1 MAPHAAGSPQRDA
14 PEAIAIIGM
23 GCRFPGESNTPDE
36 FWNMLLEK
44 RNGRSRPPL
53 SRFNIDGFQS
63 NKKRPGSI
71 RPEGAYFVSDSIY
84 DFDAPFFSITKPEA
98 ETMDPQQRKLLE
110 TVYEALEQGG
120 ITLESISGSNTG
132 VYVGNFNYDY
142 GVQTLRDADFI
153 PDYSMTGQGV
163 TLLANRV
170 SYVFNL
176 SGPSVT
182 LDTACSSSMY
192 AAHVACRALCSGE
205 IDGAIIGGTNLIQSV
220 ENHMSTDAMGV
231 LSATSTSHT
240 FDDSADGYGR
250 GEGVG
255 AIYMKRMSDALR
267 DGDPIRG
274 VIRGTAV
281 NANGRTSGITQPSAT
296 RQSAAIRDAYKFA
309 GISSLDDT
317 GYFETHGTG
326 TAVGD
331 PIELRGIANAF
342 VSKDKPRRSPLL
354 LGGVKP
360 NVGHAE
366 AASAIE
372 SILKV
377 AYVLEQGTI
386 PATIGIKTLN
396 PQLEFCGGELQVVR
410 ENRDWPIEY
419 ELRRA
424 SINSFGYGGA
434 NGHAIMESA
443 SSVLPGYQ
451 SFKTRETSSRD
462 IDTGK
467 ITGTMGSGEYTFFT
481 KERTQFLVPFS
492 AHDTHSLRD
501 NIAAVRD
508 VADQYDTSDLA
519 YTLAARRSRFFH
531 RGCAVV
537 DRVSVRHDLEDQAIT
552 TGKRS
557 NGNNIVL
564 VFNGQGAQSAQ
575 MGKDLMQ
582 DFSTYLQTIR
592 ELDKVLQGLGRD
604 APLWSLE
611 DELLTAKVASR
622 VDEAQLSQPLCTAVQ
637 IALVDLLDRWNVEAK
652 ATVGHSSGDIAAAY
666 AAGSITKAQ
675 AITVAYFRGL
685 AVSSLQKAGLMIAVG
700 LSPEECEPYLE
711 DGVVI
716 ACYNSPTSVT
726 LSGDA
731 DVVANV
737 QAKLEADNIFA
748 RVVNTG
754 GRAYHSHHVKG
765 SAVSYRESMQRA
777 FKLHGTDESTSRT
790 SSRSHSPVYSSSV
803 YGTIMEKGFVP
814 GPEYWT
820 QNLESPVLFTQALH
834 TLLSDASLALDTIIE
849 IGPHCS
855 LAGPIRQLRDQLGM
869 KHGEL
874 EYAPSLVRGRNAT
887 TSLLNLAGALFIK
900 GHDINL
906 TAVNA
911 IECARDGTIV
921 RSVGKIIVDLPAYR
935 WNYRNGT
942 GLRLQ
947 NRLTDD
953 YRLRKFPRH
962 DLLGSKVP
970 GAIRDRP
977 QWRNILDLK
986 HLSWLDQHKLSAQ
999 PVFPA
1004 MGYIA
1009 IAMEAARQFFSEFA
1023 VFRTSFRYVLPQVI
1037 IKAALNLPPAGT
1049 HVEILTSMQFQ
1060 QITDSVTS
1068 KDTAIFS
1075 IQTCSNGVWTE
1086 HATGSIKI
1094 EQGELLR
1101 PLCQESQLQEPKTA
1115 HTWYRGFS
1123 SVDLNY
1129 GAAFSGLSDIRS
1141 DPWANQVTA
1150 LTKLLPTGVDRD
1162 DSRYLVHP
1170 ATMDTCIQATLIA
1183 AHRGS
1188 LKDLHHSF
1196 IPVSMENM
1204 VVWNYNGRDIPAI
1217 QPANGRVLA
1226 MGDKTGMRKLT
1237 GTVQLFDSEDRPLLA
1252 IDKVNAVT
1260 YAEKLIAET
1269 PPDSHPYLRVVWKPD
1284 VDHPNAFATSTRLP
1298 HNLLRM
1304 WAEGLVSTAKT
1315 RPTQPLSKAILEALP
1330 GDFATPVTDHPA
1342 LDFGDEGVGEE
1353 IFELESLVLGAFQHL
1368 GKDYRPDNEVMP
1380 GTFQKALDLVT
1391 HKRPNLD
1398 ILLLVDGNNTGLFRT
1413 IESTLKSKSSLKR
1426 YRTLDIVVT
1435 NGKANPSLVQSLAD
1449 FRQVLFTENN
1459 IFAFPDEMATAYD
1472 LIVIAHPPSF
1482 LQNPIILSEFIN
1494 DTKRHLKEQGRILV
1508 AEGRRDLDAGT
1519 GHVLDTIVS
1528 GLGGYFSN
1536 PSFDKWSEA
1545 VKKQDFE
1552 VRFAETQPSGWTL
1565 LTAEV
1570 PIQQRTPDV
1579 ILLSRQEDSMAT
1591 GVFQNCLKK
1600 AGLQV
1605 SRACLASHN
1614 FVAEEDV
1621 TYVSIVEFGD
1631 NLFDTLDPVEL
1642 ENLQSIAN
1650 KAGTVLWVTTGNLLG
1665 EANAYA
1671 AAILGLARTLQ
1682 NENPALHF
1690 YTIDLDHKDA
1700 GLGACQVA
1708 YLLHSIDANEV
1719 AGDNEFV
1726 VKDGAY
1732 YVSRLSEDATLDS
1745 ENQKRISNK
1754 LIRKAVT
1761 AGTPVRLTTERV
1773 GALDTLHFVAD
1784 DRDLSL
1790 NVGQVEVEVRSVG
1803 VSMREISSFQ
1813 GTTDFDSHC
1822 CEGAGIVRRVAP
1834 GVTKV
1839 AVGDFVTWVGKGAF
1853 ANVERFDATNV
1864 HKLSPR
1870 DKLEVVAAMPLAF
1883 STAVYGLLHRGRLQ
1897 WRERVL
1903 IHSATGDVGLAAI
1916 QVAKMVGAE
1925 IFATVSTEKQKAF
1938 LMKHYGLDNG
1948 HVCSSADTKFAREIM
1963 SMTKGNGIDVC
1974 LNSLKGERLHASWGL
1989 MAVDGRHIYIG
2000 SADALDHGDLDFE
2013 VFKRSA
2019 TFTAFDLANLAKER
2033 PLVLAGVIQE
2043 VLRYYRAGK
2052 IRPLHPSYT
2061 CSASDVDV
2069 TFQQFSHGDHIG
2081 KLVVNFDNK
2090 PLKMKQTA
2098 GGIKFRSDGT
2108 YLLVGCLGGLGRC
2121 LSRWMVENGARNL
2134 TFLGRSG
2141 ASSKEAAQLVSRLR
2155 ARGVT
2160 VNVVKG
2166 DVSSKADVERAVISS
2181 AVPVLGAVQGAM
2193 ALQDF
2198 RFGKLSLDQWHG
2210 AARPKIQGT
2219 LNLHDALAGQPVE
2232 WFVMLSSIAATIGNA
2247 TQANYCAGNTFMD
2260 FFARHRRQQ
2269 GLPATSV
2276 ALTMVHEVGFVS
2288 QDEKI
2293 EQGLGRSGLVGLNEK
2308 EFIDLMEMA
2317 MLPQPG
2323 PTWSGDNHATALL
2336 VSGLD
2341 PAKLSPDVL
2350 TSGNRFWQQSR
2361 LGPLAVALEEKSAER
2376 SGNGDPGSG
2385 LGHDLESV
2393 MEVVREYLAK
2403 TFMITAEDVDDSK
2416 PLIDFGMDS
2425 MIAISLRNWVFAT
2438 YDVKIPTSVIMGVTL
2453 SARTLAEQVFA
2464 ELQAAK
2470 AFGGSRAA
2478 RQTDD
2483 AYA

>member
-1 MAPHAAGSPQRDA
+1 
-14 PEAIAIIGM
+14 
-23 GCRFPGESNTPDE
+23 
-36 FWNMLLEK
+36 MLLEK
-44 RNGRSRPPL
+44 RNGLSRPPL

-63 NKKRPGSI
+63 DKKRPGSI

-84 DFDAPFFSITKPEA
+84 DFDAPFFGITKPEA
-98 ETMDPQQRKLLE
+98 EAMDPQQRKLLE

-120 ITLESISGSNTG
+120 ITLDSISGSNTG
-132 VYVGNFNYDY
+132 VYVGNFNHDY
-142 GVQTLRDADFI
+142 G
-153 PDYSMTGQGV
+153 
-163 TLLANRV
+163 
-170 SYVFNL
+170 
-176 SGPSVT
+176 
-182 LDTACSSSMY
+182 
-192 AAHVACRALCSGE
+192 
-205 IDGAIIGGTNLIQSV
+205 
-220 ENHMSTDAMGV
+220 NHMSTDAMGV
-231 LSATSTSHT
+231 LSPTSTSHT

-255 AIYMKRMSDALR
+255 VIYLKRMSDALR

-274 VIRGTAV
+274 LIRGTAV
-281 NANGRTSGITQPSAT
+281 NSNGRTSGITQPSAT

-309 GISSLDDT
+309 GISNLNGT
-317 GYFETHGTG
+317 RYFETHGTG

-342 VSKDKPRRSPLL
+342 VSTDKPRRSPLL

-372 SILKV
+372 SIVKV
-377 AYVLEQGTI
+377 AYVLEKGTI

-396 PQLEFCGGELQVVR
+396 PQLDFCGGVLQVVQ
-410 ENRDWPIEY
+410 ENRDWPIED

-434 NGHAIMESA
+434 NGHAIMESV
-443 SSVLPGYQ
+443 SSVLPAYQ
-451 SFKTRETSSRD
+451 SFKTRENSSRD

-481 KERTQFLVPFS
+481 KERTQFLLPFS
-492 AHDTHSLRD
+492 AHDPQTLRD
-501 NIAAVRD
+501 NIAAMRD
-508 VADQYDTSDLA
+508 VADHYDTSDLA
-519 YTLAARRSRFFH
+519 YTLAARRSRFYH
-531 RGCAVV
+531 RGYAVV
-537 DRVSVRHDLEDQAIT
+537 DKESVGHDLEDQAIT
-552 TGKRS
+552 TGKRG
-557 NGNNIVL
+557 NGTNIVL
-564 VFNGQGAQSAQ
+564 VFNGQGTQSAQ

-582 DFSTYLQTIR
+582 DFPTYLQTIR
-592 ELDKVLQGLGRD
+592 ELDDVLKGLGTD

-611 DELLTAKVASR
+611 HELLKAKAASR

-637 IALVDLLDRWNVEAK
+637 IALVDLLDSWNVKAK

-685 AVSSLQKAGLMIAVG
+685 AVSDLKQQGQMIAVG

-731 DVVANV
+731 DIVADV
-737 QAKLEADNIFA
+737 QAKLEADNIFTRA
-748 RVVNTG
+748 VNTG

-765 SAVSYRESMQRA
+765 PAIGYLESMRRA
-777 FKLHGTDESTSRT
+777 FKLHGNDGSTSQK
-790 SSRSHSPVYSSSV
+790 SSRSQRPIVYSSSV
-803 YGTIMEKGFVP
+803 FGTTMEEGFVP

-820 QNLESPVLFTQALH
+820 QNLESPVLFSQALH
-834 TLLSDASLALDTIIE
+834 ILLSDARLALDTIVE
-849 IGPHCS
+849 IGPHCG
-855 LAGPIRQLRDQLGM
+855 LASPIRQLKDKLGR
-869 KHGEL
+869 KHEEL
-874 EYAPSLVRGRNAT
+874 EYAPSLVRGHNAT
-887 TSLLNLAGALFIK
+887 TCLLKLAGALFIR
-900 GHDINL
+900 GHDIDL

-911 IECARDGTIV
+911 IEHATDGTIV
-921 RSVGKIIVDLPAYR
+921 CSVGKIIVDLPSYR

-942 GLRLQ
+942 GLRLK
-947 NRLTDD
+947 NRLTEE

-962 DLLGSKVP
+962 DLLGSKIL
-970 GAIRDRP
+970 GGIRDRP
-977 QWRNILDLK
+977 QWRNVLDLK
-986 HLSWLDQHKLSAQ
+986 NVSWLDQHKLSAQ

-1004 MGYIA
+1004 MGYMA
-1009 IAMEAARQFFSEFA
+1009 IAMEAARQFFSEFI
-1023 VFRTSFRYVLPQVI
+1023 VFRTRFRYVLPQVT
-1037 IKAALNLPPAGT
+1037 IKAALNLPPPGT
-1049 HVEILTSMQFQ
+1049 HVEILTSMQFL
-1060 QITDSVTS
+1060 QITESVAS

-1075 IQTCSNGVWTE
+1075 IQSYSNGIWTE
-1086 HATGSIKI
+1086 HAAGRIKI
-1094 EQGELLR
+1094 EPGELLR
-1101 PLCQESQLQEPKTA
+1101 PLFQESQLQEPKTA

-1141 DPWANQVTA
+1141 DPWENEVTA

-1183 AHRGS
+1183 AHHGS
-1188 LKDLHHSF
+1188 LKDLHQSF
-1196 IPVSMENM
+1196 IPVSIENM
-1204 VVWNYNGRDIPAI
+1204 VVWNYHGRDIPAI

-1226 MGDKTGMRKLT
+1226 IGHRSGMRKLT
-1237 GTVQLFDSEDRPLLA
+1237 GTVQLFDSEARPLLA
-1252 IDKVNAVT
+1252 IDKINAIT
-1260 YAEKLIAET
+1260 YAEKLTAHSQ
-1269 PPDSHPYLRVVWKPD
+1269 PDSHPYLRVVWKPD
-1284 VDHPNAFATSTRLP
+1284 
-1298 HNLLRM
+1298 
-1304 WAEGLVSTAKT
+1304 
-1315 RPTQPLSKAILEALP
+1315 
-1330 GDFATPVTDHPA
+1330 
-1342 LDFGDEGVGEE
+1342 
-1353 IFELESLVLGAFQHL
+1353 LESLVLGTFQHL
-1368 GKDYRPDNEVMP
+1368 GKDYQPDNEVMP

-1398 ILLLVDGNNTGLFRT
+1398 ILLLVDGKNTDIFRT
-1413 IESTLKSKSSLKR
+1413 IESTLKSKSSLKC
-1426 YRTLDIVVT
+1426 YRTLDI
-1435 NGKANPSLVQSLAD
+1435 
-1449 FRQVLFTENN
+1449 
-1459 IFAFPDEMATAYD
+1459 MATVYD

-1482 LQNPIILSEFIN
+1482 LQNPIILNEFIN
-1494 DTKRHLKEQGRILV
+1494 DTKRHLKDQGRILV

-1545 VKKQDFE
+1545 IKKQDFD
-1552 VRFAETQPSGWTL
+1552 VRFAESQPSGWTL

-1570 PIQQRTPDV
+1570 STPQRTPDV
-1579 ILLSRQEDSMAT
+1579 ILLSRQEDSVAT
-1591 GVFQNCLKK
+1591 GIFNNCFKR

-1605 SRACLASHN
+1605 SRAYLANHN
-1614 FVAEEDV
+1614 FVAEEDA

-1631 NLFDTLDPVEL
+1631 NLFDTLGPVEL
-1642 ENLQSIAN
+1642 ENLQTIAN
-1650 KAGTVLWVTTGNLLG
+1650 KAGTVVWVTTGHLLG
-1665 EANAYA
+1665 EANAHA
-1671 AAILGLARTLQ
+1671 AAVLGLARTLQ
-1682 NENPALHF
+1682 NENLALQF

-1700 GLGACQVA
+1700 ELGACQVA
-1708 YLLHSIDANEV
+1708 YLLHSIDANDH
-1719 AGDNEFV
+1719 ASDNEFV
-1726 VKDGAY
+1726 VKGGAY
-1732 YVSRLSEDATLDS
+1732 YVSRLCEDVTLDS
-1745 ENQKRISNK
+1745 ENQKRISNEP
-1754 LIRKAVT
+1754 IRKAVT
-1761 AGTPVRLTTERV
+1761 ADVPVRLTIERV

-1784 DRDLSL
+1784 DRDIALK
-1790 NVGQVEVEVRSVG
+1790 VGEVEVEVKSVG

-1813 GTTDFDSHC
+1813 GSTDSDSHC
-1822 CEGAGIVRRVAP
+1822 FEGAGIVRRVAP

-1839 AVGDFVTWVGKGAF
+1839 TVGDFVTWVGKGVF

-1864 HKLSPR
+1864 HKLSPT

-1903 IHSATGDVGLAAI
+1903 IHAATGDVGLAAI

-1948 HVCSSADTKFAREIM
+1948 HIFSFADTKFASEIM
-1963 SMTKGNGIDVC
+1963 NMTKGYGIDVC
-1974 LNSLKGERLHASWGL
+1974 LNSLEGEQLHASWGL
-1989 MAVDGRHIYIG
+1989 MAVDGRHINIG
-2000 SADALDHGDLDFE
+2000 SADALDHGNLDFE

-2019 TFTAFDLANLAKER
+2019 TFTAFDMGALAEER
-2033 PLVLAGVIQE
+2033 PLVLSGVMQE

-2052 IRPLHPSYT
+2052 IRPLYPSYT
-2061 CSASDVDV
+2061 CSASDLDIA
-2069 TFQQFSHGDHIG
+2069 FQQFSH
-2081 KLVVNFDNK
+2081 
-2090 PLKMKQTA
+2090 
-2098 GGIKFRSDGT
+2098 
-2108 YLLVGCLGGLGRC
+2108 VGCLGGLGRC

-2141 ASSKEAAQLVSRLR
+2141 ASSKEAAQFVSRLR

-2160 VNVVKG
+2160 VHVIKG
-2166 DVSSKADVERAVISS
+2166 DVSSKADVERAVTSS

-2198 RFGKLSLDQWHG
+2198 RFDKLNLDQWNA
-2210 AARPKIQGT
+2210 AARPKIRGT
-2219 LNLHDALAGQPVE
+2219 LNLHDALAGQPLE

-2247 TQANYCAGNTFMD
+2247 TQSNYCAGNTFMD

-2276 ALTMVHEVGFVS
+2276 ALTMVQEVGFVS

-2317 MLPQPG
+2317 MLPQSG
-2323 PTWSGDNHATALL
+2323 PTWSGDDNATALL

-2341 PAKLSPDVL
+2341 PAKISLDVL
-2350 TSGNRFWQQSR
+2350 TSGNRFWQHPR
-2361 LGPLAVALEEKSAER
+2361 LGPLAVALEEKSDER
-2376 SGNGDPGSG
+2376 WGNGDPASG
-2385 LGHDLESV
+2385 PCHDLESV
-2393 MEVVREYLAK
+2393 MEAVRDYLAK
-2403 TFMITAEDVDDSK
+2403 TFMITAEDVDESK

-2425 MIAISLRNWVFAT
+2425 MIGISLRNWVFAT
-2438 YDVKIPTSVIMGVTL
+2438 YDVKIPTSEIMGVSL

-2464 ELQAAK
+2464 GLQAA
-2470 AFGGSRAA
+2470 
-2478 RQTDD
+2478 
-2483 AYA
+2483 